1 MNASEGKPMP
11 PETGTPSGGIYTSPN
26 ARGNTSLK
34 KLFEER
40 SEPTGIQTPRDI
52 PSPSSSSHA
61 GIDTLTDVEKRE
73 LIERPVMCSI
83 TDSTGSVQRSL
94 DLADAGIADGMTDNE
109 AAQRPMLAGVTCA
122 LSVSASHPQD
132 VTCSDHR
139 IAASA
144 IETNG
149 KTSTAAMPT
158 ASSAKSDARLEAG
171 LESII
176 ANVPRLLKSIERDR
190 QKRGDT
196 QASIETKLQYAKHC
210 KRVDDWHDPNT
221 DLSER
226 VAHFAPKANT
236 FNLVKA
242 ALKSRAI
249 EFMYAALK
257 AQADFLESGN
267 MKDRLD
273 VAQQLKCAVED
284 YITLR
289 KLDREAALKISGAK
303 KLNAKSKL
311 ADVRHLPSDWRKQF
325 LDLNEQSPTYRVTG
339 VLMCF
344 TGVRPEEL
352 ARGIRVQDDGTSFRV
367 TVNGAKVRAN
377 HGQETRSFC
386 VRKAVMP
393 KWLIAELTTN
403 PQPVYSAE
411 KGAMRKHLSRISA
424 MIKDKVPMPG
434 GKQPIVSAYCFRHAL
449 VTDLRDAGWSDAE
462 IAPVIG
468 DRSASTV
475 HNHYGERAQTG
486 KTRKKVSAVMKETVT
501 ATHAVKPL
509 RSDANTFAAFQKTR
523 SLQAKSKNRSITKNL
538 SANKG

>member
-1 MNASEGKPMP
+1 MNANEG
-11 PETGTPSGGIYTSPN
+11 TSSSPN
-26 ARGNTSLK
+26 NGGSSSIISRSLRARGNEGFQK
-34 KLFEER
+34 QFAER
-40 SEPTGIQTPRDI
+40 SEPTGMLTPRDS

-61 GIDTLTDVEKRE
+61 GIGTLTDVEKQE
-73 LIERPVMCSI
+73 LIERPVMCSVA
-83 TDSTGSVQRSL
+83 DSTEAVQRSP
-94 DLADAGIADGMTDNE
+94 DFADTDIADGMTDNE
-109 AAQRPMLAGVTCA
+109 TAQQSRLAGVTCA
-122 LSVSASHPQD
+122 PSVSAPHRTD
-132 VTCSDHR
+132 VAFSDHR
-139 IAASA
+139 VAESA
-144 IETNG
+144 IDTNET
-149 KTSTAAMPT
+149 TSQAAMQT
-158 ASSAKSDARLEAG
+158 TSSAKPHARLEAG

-196 QASIETKLQYAKHC
+196 QASSETKLQYEKHC
-210 KRVDDWHDPNT
+210 VRIDDWPDQNAN
-221 DLSER
+221 LSTR
-226 VAHFAPKANT
+226 VAHFASKAST

-249 EFMYAALK
+249 EFMYSALT
-257 AQADFLESGN
+257 AQATFIEAGD
-267 MKDRLD
+267 MKGRLD

-311 ADVRHLPSDWRKQF
+311 ADVRHLPADWRRQF
-325 LDLNEQSPTYRVTG
+325 LNLNEQSPTYRVTG
-339 VLMCF
+339 ALMCF

-352 ARGIRVQDDGTSFRV
+352 ARGIRIQDKGASFRV

-393 KWLIAELTTN
+393 KWLVAELTTN
-403 PQPVYSAE
+403 LQPAYSAE
-411 KGAMRKHLSRISA
+411 KDAMRKHLSRISA
-424 MIKDKVPMPG
+424 LIKDKIPMPG
-434 GKQPIVSAYCFRHAL
+434 GKAPIVSAYCFRHAL
-449 VTDLRDAGWSDAE
+449 VTDLRDAGWTDAE

-475 HNHYGERAQTG
+475 HDHYGEHSSAGRV
-486 KTRKKVSAVMKETVT
+486 RKKVSAIIKETVT

-509 RSDANTFAAFQKTR
+509 RSDATTFAAFQKSR
-523 SLQAKSKNRSITKNL
+523 SLKATSKKR
-538 SANKG
+538 GP

>member
-1 MNASEGKPMP
+1 
-11 PETGTPSGGIYTSPN
+11 
-26 ARGNTSLK
+26 
-34 KLFEER
+34 
-40 SEPTGIQTPRDI
+40 
-52 PSPSSSSHA
+52 
-61 GIDTLTDVEKRE
+61 
-73 LIERPVMCSI
+73 MCSVA
-83 TDSTGSVQRSL
+83 DSTEAVQRSP
-94 DLADAGIADGMTDNE
+94 DLADTDIADGMTGNE

-122 LSVSASHPQD
+122 PSVSASHPPD

-139 IAASA
+139 VAASA
-144 IETNG
+144 IEKNG

-158 ASSAKSDARLEAG
+158 ASSAKPDARLEAG

-196 QASIETKLQYAKHC
+196 QASAETKSQYAKHC
-210 KRVDDWHDPNT
+210 ARIDEWPDPGA

-249 EFMYAALK
+249 GFMYSALT
-257 AQADFLESGN
+257 AQATFLETG
-267 MKDRLD
+267 DLAGRLD
-273 VAQQLKCAVED
+273 VARQLKCAVED

-289 KLDREAALKISGAK
+289 KLDRDTALKISGSK
-303 KLNAKSKL
+303 KLNSKSKL
-311 ADVRHLPSDWRKQF
+311 ADVRHLPSDWRRQF
-325 LDLNEQSPTYRVTG
+325 LVLNEQSPTYRVTG
-339 VLMCF
+339 ALMCF

-352 ARGIRVQDDGTSFRV
+352 ARGIRVQDDGASFRV

-393 KWLIAELTTN
+393 KWLVAELTTN
-403 PQPVYSAE
+403 PHPLYSAE
-411 KGAMRKHLSRISA
+411 KGAMRKHLNRISGL
-424 MIKDKVPMPG
+424 IKDKVSMPG
-434 GKQPIVSAYCFRHAL
+434 GKAPIVSAYCFRHAL

-475 HNHYGERAQTG
+475 HDHYGEHSSAG
-486 KTRKKVSAVMKETVT
+486 KVRKKVSAIVKESVV
-501 ATHAVKPL
+501 ATHPVKPL
-509 RSDANTFAAFQKTR
+509 RSDATTFAAFQKSR
-523 SLQAKSKNRSITKNL
+523 SLKANSKKRKP
-538 SANKG
+538 

>member
-73 LIERPVMCSI
+73 LIERPVMCSV
-83 TDSTGSVQRSL
+83 TDSTEAVQRSL
-94 DLADAGIADGMTDNE
+94 DLADTDIADGMTGNKT
-109 AAQRPMLAGVTCA
+109 AQQSRLAGVTCA
-122 LSVSASHPQD
+122 SSVSASHPPD

-139 IAASA
+139 VAASA
-144 IETNG
+144 IETDG
-149 KTSTAAMPT
+149 TTSHAAMPISST
-158 ASSAKSDARLEAG
+158 AKPDATLNAA

-196 QASIETKLQYAKHC
+196 QASAETKSQYAKHC
-210 KRVDDWHDPNT
+210 KRIDDWADF
-221 DLSER
+221 DAGLSER

-236 FNLVKA
+236 FNLIKA
-242 ALKSRAI
+242 ALKNRAI
-249 EFMYAALK
+249 EFMHTALK
-257 AQADFLESGN
+257 AQAIHLETGDLAS
-267 MKDRLD
+267 RLD

-339 VLMCF
+339 ALMCF

-352 ARGIRVQDDGTSFRV
+352 ARGIRVQDDGASFRV

-393 KWLIAELTTN
+393 KWLVAELTTN
-403 PQPVYSAE
+403 PRPLYSAE
-411 KGAMRKHLSRISA
+411 KSAMRKHLSRISA
-424 MIKDKVPMPG
+424 LIKDKAPMPG
-434 GKQPIVSAYCFRHAL
+434 GKAPIVSAYCFRHAL
-449 VTDLRDAGWSDAE
+449 VTDLRDAGWTDAE

-475 HNHYGERAQTG
+475 HDHYGEHSSVG
-486 KTRKKVSAVMKETVT
+486 KVRTKVSAIVKETVT

-523 SLQAKSKNRSITKNL
+523 SLQAKSKNRSHK
-538 SANKG
+538 

>member
-1 MNASEGKPMP
+1 MH
-11 PETGTPSGGIYTSPN
+11 
-26 ARGNTSLK
+26 
-34 KLFEER
+34 
-40 SEPTGIQTPRDI
+40 TPRDI

-61 GIDTLTDVEKRE
+61 GIPTLADVEKLE
-73 LIERPVMCSI
+73 LIERPVMCSVA
-83 TDSTGSVQRSL
+83 DSTEAVQRSP
-94 DLADAGIADGMTDNE
+94 DLADTDIADGMTDNE
-109 AAQRPMLAGVTCA
+109 TAQQSRLDGVTCA
-122 LSVSASHPQD
+122 SSVSASHPPD

-139 IAASA
+139 VAASA

-149 KTSTAAMPT
+149 KASTAAMST
-158 ASSAKSDARLEAG
+158 ASSAKQDARLEAG

-210 KRVDDWHDPNT
+210 KRIDEWPDQDAN
-221 DLSER
+221 LSTR
-226 VAHFAPKANT
+226 VAHFASKAST

-242 ALKSRAI
+242 ALKNRAI
-249 EFMYAALK
+249 EFMYGALT
-257 AQADFLESGN
+257 AQASSLEAGDFAG
-267 MKDRLD
+267 RQH

-289 KLDREAALKISGAK
+289 KLDRETALKISGAK

-311 ADVRHLPSDWRKQF
+311 ADVRHLPADWRRQF
-325 LDLNEQSPTYRVTG
+325 LDLNERSQTYRVTG
-339 VLMCF
+339 ALMSF

-352 ARGIRVQDDGTSFRV
+352 ERGIRIQDEGASFRV

-386 VRKAVMP
+386 VRKAIMP
-393 KWLIAELTTN
+393 KWLIAELTAN
-403 PQPVYSAE
+403 PQPVYCAE

-424 MIKDKVPMPG
+424 LIKNKAPMPG

-449 VTDLRDAGWSDAE
+449 VTDLRDAGWTDAE

-475 HNHYGERAQTG
+475 HDHYGEHSSAGRV
-486 KTRKKVSAVMKETVT
+486 RKKVSTIMKETVT

-509 RSDANTFAAFQKTR
+509 RSDATTFAAFQKSR
-523 SLQAKSKNRSITKNL
+523 NLKANSKKP
-538 SANKG
+538 GP

>member
-1 MNASEGKPMP
+1 MNAFESTPMVP
-11 PETGTPSGGIYTSPN
+11 KTETPSNIISTSPS
-26 ARGNTSLK
+26 ARGNEGLQRPYQ
-34 KLFEER
+34 ER
-40 SEPTGIQTPRDI
+40 SGPAGLQTPRDI

-83 TDSTGSVQRSL
+83 TDSQEAVQRSP
-94 DLADAGIADGMTDNE
+94 DLVDTDIADGMTGNE

-122 LSVSASHPQD
+122 SSVSASHPQD

-139 IAASA
+139 VAASA

-149 KTSTAAMPT
+149 KTSTAAIPT
-158 ASSAKSDARLEAG
+158 ATSAKPDATLSAALEG
-171 LESII
+171 II
-176 ANVPRLLKSIERDR
+176 ADVPRLLKSIERDR

-196 QASIETKLQYAKHC
+196 QASAETKSQYAKHC
-210 KRVDDWHDPNT
+210 KRIDDWADF
-221 DLSER
+221 DAGLSER

-249 EFMYAALK
+249 GFMYSALT
-257 AQADFLESGN
+257 AQATFLETG
-267 MKDRLD
+267 DLAGRLD
-273 VAQQLKCAVED
+273 VARQLKCAVED
-284 YITLR
+284 YIKLR
-289 KLDREAALKISGAK
+289 KLDRDTALKISGAK

-311 ADVRHLPSDWRKQF
+311 ADVRHLPADWRKQF

-339 VLMCF
+339 ALMCF

-352 ARGIRVQDDGTSFRV
+352 ERGIRVQDDGTSLRV

-393 KWLIAELTTN
+393 KWLVAELTTK
-403 PQPVYSAE
+403 PLPIYSAE
-411 KGAMRKHLSRISA
+411 KGAMRIHLSRISVQ
-424 MIKDKVPMPG
+424 IKNKETMPG

-449 VTDLRDAGWSDAE
+449 VTDLRDAGWTDAE

-475 HNHYGERAQTG
+475 HDHYGEHVSAG
-486 KTRKKVSAVMKETVT
+486 KVRKKVSAIMKETVT

-509 RSDANTFAAFQKTR
+509 RSDASTFAAFQKTR
-523 SLQAKSKNRSITKNL
+523 SLKATSKKR
-538 SANKG
+538 GP